1 MVEPLEE
8 TRTDL
13 TFVTELVTAS
23 LQTLLNEASTGSTQ
37 PGRERSRHRPPDGG
51 ANGSGSSANAARGEV
66 DLDEVEVQKGVLQMS
81 KALAF
86 IHGPGKSVHLN
97 LSPEAILI
105 NAKVGLL
112 SVSRIPI
119 LR

>member
-13 TFVTELVTAS
+13 TFVTELVTSS
-23 LQTLLNEASTGSTQ
+23 LQTLLNEASTGSTD
-37 PGRERSRHRPPDGG
+37 PNRARSRHRPPET
-51 ANGSGSSANAARGEV
+51 NGSGNSASGSRGEV
-66 DLDEVEVQKGVLQMS
+66 DLDEVEVQKGVLQIS
-81 KALAF
+81 RGLAF

-105 NAKVGLL
+105 NSK
-112 SVSRIPI
+112 VSRF
-119 LR
+119 RGN